1 MEKAIEKLKED
12 DSKYSKEIEQYQKVV
27 HSSKELSEEIMNQR
41 LDENEDIQKVR
52 DEVERI
58 QENEL
63 GPRQQHLKTL
73 MAQYDAAIGLVQN
86 KENHLNQINARFETA
101 GAKVEELAIAAEDI
115 LQAMNQEIRDIE
127 ARKQLVH
134 DATIDN
140 IKISERIKKQVS
152 KNTILEQQ
160 TKDME
165 L

>member
-27 HSSKELSEEIMNQR
+27 HGSKELSEEIMNQR

-52 DEVERI
+52 DEVDRI
-58 QENEL
+58 QANEL

-73 MAQYDAAIGLVQN
+73 MAQYDAAIGQVQN

-140 IKISERIKKQVS
+140 IKVSERIKKQAS

>member
-73 MAQYDAAIGLVQN
+73 MAQYDAAIGQVQN